1 MAISNDKLYSIRT
14 IASNFIMLSYSN
26 AKEYYIK
33 LTGIVHF
40 IVLFKMQTLTKSI
53 LGTIPAHT
61 QYTYIN
67 KR

>member
-1 MAISNDKLYSIRT
+1 
-14 IASNFIMLSYSN
+14 MLSYSN

-40 IVLFKMQTLTKSI
+40 IVLFKMQTLAKSI

-61 QYTYIN
+61 QYTYVN